1 MQATSDFFS
10 KLAKFGKEI
19 EEILV
24 PKPTISDDKPILLDE
39 AKLRETRWMT
49 AKQIEAIYSGRKV
62 KIADTPGAIRELR
75 WMSEN
80 QLNALFGRKVSSE
93 DE

>member
-1 MQATSDFFS
+1 MTSEDFFK
-10 KLAKFGKEI
+10 KLSRFGKAV
-19 EEILV
+19 EEVIA
-24 PKPTISDDKPILLDE
+24 PKPVVGDDKPILLDE

-49 AKQIEAIYSGRKV
+49 ARQIEAIYSGRKV
-62 KIADTPGAIRELR
+62 KIVDTPGAMRELR

>member
-24 PKPTISDDKPILLDE
+24 PKPTNNDDKPILLDE

-49 AKQIEAIYSGRKV
+49 ARQIEAIYFGRKV
-62 KIADTPGAIRELR
+62 KIVDTPGAIRELR
-75 WMSEN
+75 WMSED
-80 QLNALFGRKVSSE
+80 QLNALFGRHASTE
-93 DE
+93 AE